1 MKSFLIIGI
10 SLLINFTSLAQNAEV
25 ANEDNINEEIFSSK
39 DKDYLQYW
47 HYEQILQ
54 MDLTEGERDGYL
66 SLLNYYTYKMSSL
79 GSSKYNYTD
88 SERKTKFD
96 ALVVKLN
103 KEMKELLNPHD
114 YNIHEDSF
122 KKIIQL
128 VYNKRGWNK

>member
-1 MKSFLIIGI
+1 MKSLLIIGI
-10 SLLINFTSLAQNAEV
+10 SLLINFTNLAQNAEV
-25 ANEDNINEEIFSSK
+25 ANENDKNEEIFSSK

-54 MDLTEGERDGYL
+54 MDLTEDERDGYL

-88 SERKTKFD
+88 SERKIKFD
-96 ALVVKLN
+96 ELVVKLN

-114 YNIHEDSF
+114 YKIHEDSF

-128 VYNKRGWNK
+128 VYNKREWNN

>member
-1 MKSFLIIGI
+1 MKSLLIIGI

-25 ANEDNINEEIFSSK
+25 ANENDKNEEIFSSK

-54 MDLTEGERDGYL
+54 MDLTENERDGYL

-88 SERKTKFD
+88 SERKIKFD
-96 ALVVKLN
+96 ELVVKLN

-114 YNIHEDSF
+114 YKIHEDSF

-128 VYNKRGWNK
+128 VYNKRGWNN

>member
-1 MKSFLIIGI
+1 MKSLLIIGI

-25 ANEDNINEEIFSSK
+25 ANENDKNEEIFSSK

-54 MDLTEGERDGYL
+54 MDPTEDERDGYL

-88 SERKTKFD
+88 SERKIKFD
-96 ALVVKLN
+96 ELVVKLN

-114 YNIHEDSF
+114 YKIHEDSF

-128 VYNKRGWNK
+128 VYNKRGWNN

>member
-1 MKSFLIIGI
+1 MKSLLIISI
-10 SLLINFTSLAQNAEV
+10 SLFINFTSLAQNADVVSE
-25 ANEDNINEEIFSSK
+25 NDKTEEIFSSR

-54 MDLTEGERDGYL
+54 MDLTEEERDGYL
-66 SLLNYYTYKMSSL
+66 SLLNYYTYKISSL

-96 ALVVKLN
+96 ELVVKLN

-114 YNIHEDSF
+114 YQIHEDSF
-122 KKIIQL
+122 RKIIQL
-128 VYNKRGWNK
+128 VYNKREWKK

>member
-1 MKSFLIIGI
+1 MKSLLIIGI
-10 SLLINFTSLAQNAEV
+10 SLLINFTSLAPNAEV
-25 ANEDNINEEIFSSK
+25 ANENDKNEEIFSSK

-54 MDLTEGERDGYL
+54 MDLTEDERDGYL
-66 SLLNYYTYKMSSL
+66 SLLNYYTSKMSSL

-88 SERKTKFD
+88 SERKIKFD
-96 ALVVKLN
+96 ELVVKLN

-114 YNIHEDSF
+114 YKIHEDSF

-128 VYNKRGWNK
+128 V

>member
-1 MKSFLIIGI
+1 MKSLLIIGI

-25 ANEDNINEEIFSSK
+25 ANENDKNEEIFSSK

-54 MDLTEGERDGYL
+54 MDLTEDERDGYL

-88 SERKTKFD
+88 SERKIKFD
-96 ALVVKLN
+96 ELVVKLN

-114 YNIHEDSF
+114 YKIHEDSF

-128 VYNKRGWNK
+128 VYNKREWNN